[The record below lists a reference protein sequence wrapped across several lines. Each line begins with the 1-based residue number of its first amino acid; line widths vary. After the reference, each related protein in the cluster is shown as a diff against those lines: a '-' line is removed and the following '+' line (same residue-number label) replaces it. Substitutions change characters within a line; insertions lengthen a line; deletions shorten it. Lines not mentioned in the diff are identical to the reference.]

1 MELLSTVVA
10 WLTNPDNWAGPN
22 AIPLRIGEHI
32 AISGASLLAAAA
44 IGLPIGLAIGH
55 TGRAAN
61 FAINLANFGRAI
73 PSLAAIA
80 IVVPFTQALDPDLGF
95 SLYPTVIGMVVLAV
109 PPLLVNAYAGVSQV
123 DRDLVEA
130 ARAMGLRERQI
141 LGGVEIPVAL
151 PVIVGGIRSAAVQ
164 VIATATLGAIYSL
177 GGLGRFIVDGIAQRD
192 DGLIF
197 GGVVLVAALA
207 LIAEGVFALI
217 QRAITSPGLQTPLR
231 GWESR
236 VQPSRAGGEL
246 TI

>member
-10 WLTNPDNWAGPN
+10 WLTNPDNWNGPN

-32 AISGASLLAAAA
+32 AISAASLLIAAA
-44 IGLPIGLAIGH
+44 IALPIGLAIGH
-55 TGRAAN
+55 TGRASTL
-61 FAINLANFGRAI
+61 AINLANLGRAI

-130 ARAMGLRERQI
+130 ARAMGLRESQI
-141 LGGVEIPVAL
+141 LARVEIPIAL

-177 GGLGRFIVDGIAQRD
+177 GGLGRYIVDGIAQRD
-192 DGLIF
+192 DGQIF

-207 LIAEGVFALI
+207 LTAEGGFALI
-217 QRAITSPGLQTPLR
+217 QRRMTSRGLRRTAEASARPA
-231 GWESR
+231 
-236 VQPSRAGGEL
+236 PA
-246 TI
+246 

>member
-1 MELLSTVVA
+1 MELVSVVIA
-10 WLTNPDNWAGPN
+10 WLTNPDNWTGPN

-32 AISGASLLAAAA
+32 AISGASLVIAAG
-44 IGLPIGLAIGH
+44 IGLPIGLVIGH
-55 TGRAAN
+55 TGRATT
-61 FAINLANFGRAI
+61 FAINLANLGRAI

-95 SLYPTVIGMVVLAV
+95 SLYPTVIGMVVLAI

-130 ARAMGLRERQI
+130 ARAMGLRERAI
-141 LGGVEIPVAL
+141 LTGVEMPIAL

-192 DGLIF
+192 DGQIF

-207 LIAEGVFALI
+207 LTSEGAFALI
-217 QRAITSPGLQTPLR
+217 QRRLTSPGLRRRTHR
-231 GWESR
+231 TAA
-236 VQPSRAGGEL
+236 VAGA
-246 TI
+246 